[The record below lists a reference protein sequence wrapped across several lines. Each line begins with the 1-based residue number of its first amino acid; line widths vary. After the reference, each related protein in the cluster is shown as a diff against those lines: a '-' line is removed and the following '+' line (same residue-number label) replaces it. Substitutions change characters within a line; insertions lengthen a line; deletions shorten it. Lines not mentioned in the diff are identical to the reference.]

1 MCPLHQACKK
11 VGARKPYGKGDIS
24 FSVVYSCTS
33 VEHLDQHWTQEGK
46 GPEWNNEAKQFFEC
60 LDPDDFP
67 DPDLLDVERLKE
79 RFVRELNEGRVGKQY
94 LGPHGVKGL
103 LYPDED
109 EADAN
114 HLALRGVPARLG
126 TFRARAQ
133 SLPRRPCRADPGVG

>member
-1 MCPLHQACKK
+1 
-11 VGARKPYGKGDIS
+11 
-24 FSVVYSCTS
+24 
-33 VEHLDQHWTQEGK
+33 
-46 GPEWNNEAKQFFEC
+46 
-60 LDPDDFP
+60 
-67 DPDLLDVERLKE
+67 LLDVERLKE
-79 RFVRELNEGRVGKQY
+79 RFVRELNEGRIGKLY